1 MEEHHHSTSVELER
15 ISLAFLYIVFSDI
28 LLNNIKHLLQAA
40 PGRTQEEK
48 IICVSKTARIKV
60 AEDTSAAR
68 LLEKI
73 EEVVHIKAEEYW

>member
-1 MEEHHHSTSVELER
+1 MG
-15 ISLAFLYIVFSDI
+15 AKGYIVLCDI
-28 LLNNIKHLLQAA
+28 FLSNIKHLLQAA

-48 IICVSKTARIKV
+48 IICVSETARIKV

-73 EEVVHIKAEEYW
+73 DENVHIKAKEYW